1 MNPATPTFLKLRQV
15 VMINQLG
22 SFTAASRMLAI
33 SQPALT
39 RSVAD
44 FESMLGTK
52 IFERHARG
60 VRPTETGQQLVEG
73 AKRIL
78 ADTENLLERIQGS
91 QDLRSG
97 RLRIGV
103 APIAYQPLLDRA
115 IGTFA
120 GAHPELAIE
129 IRSGGIEEIFSL
141 LSSEAI
147 DLAIGSTYL
156 VERWSDVQTESLTDL
171 RRHFIARRGHP
182 ASKMAACTEAELMQF
197 PIVALSDPL
206 SSTIVAD
213 LYLRNGLPPK
223 IAHYQSDD
231 FSTIRQIV
239 RETDAIAFTLSAGD
253 LKARTRREFH
263 VFDEITDL
271 QEMNLGVAW
280 SRSRPRSPAAT
291 ALHEHLAASKE
302 LIGR

>member
-1 MNPATPTFLKLRQV
+1 MNYNTPTFLKLRQV
-15 VMINQLG
+15 VMIDQLG
-22 SFTAASRMLAI
+22 SLTAASRMLAI

-39 RSVAD
+39 KSVAD

-60 VRPTETGQQLVEG
+60 VRPTEAGQKLVEG

-78 ADTENLLERIQGS
+78 ADTENLLEQL
-91 QDLRSG
+91 QDRQNLRGG
-97 RLRIGV
+97 RLRIGI

-115 IGTFA
+115 IGAFS

-129 IRSGGIEEIFSL
+129 ICSGSIQEIFSL

-147 DLAIGSTYL
+147 DLAIGSTHL
-156 VERWSDVQTESLTDL
+156 VERWADVHTESLTDL

-182 ASKMAACTEAELMQF
+182 ASKFAVCTEADLIQF
-197 PIVALSDPL
+197 PIIAGSDPL
-206 SSTIVAD
+206 MSTIVAD

-223 IAHYQSDD
+223 IPHYQSDD
-231 FSTIRQIV
+231 FSTIRQILL
-239 RETDAIAFTLSAGD
+239 ETDAIAFTLYTGD
-253 LKARTRREFH
+253 LKARKRSKLH
-263 VFDEITDL
+263 VFDNIIDL
-271 QEMNLGVAW
+271 KGLNLGVAW

-291 ALHEHLAASKE
+291 ALHEHLIASKGI
-302 LIGR
+302 IGR